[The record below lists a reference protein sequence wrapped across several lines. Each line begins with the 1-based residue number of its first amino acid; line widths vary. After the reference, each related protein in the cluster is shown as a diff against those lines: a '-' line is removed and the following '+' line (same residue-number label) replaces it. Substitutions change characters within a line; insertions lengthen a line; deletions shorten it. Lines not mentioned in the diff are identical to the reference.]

1 MDLFC
6 ERPDGAWER
15 SLELHRQRGYTV
27 EELKRWLEQA
37 GFGEIRTY
45 GDMKMRAPKEEEQRI
60 YFTCVRK

>member
-1 MDLFC
+1 M
-6 ERPDGAWER
+6 
-15 SLELHRQRGYTV
+15 